1 MSRTKSFSVALG
13 VVMAGMLAAC
23 ASAPES
29 RPDQTALE
37 ARANAVIESMVA
49 KDPTLA
55 QVLEDSAG
63 YVVFPQVAEAGFI
76 VGGSNGIGV
85 LYENGRATGYSEL
98 YEGTLGLQLGGQSF
112 SELVVFQNEAA
123 LDRFKAGNF
132 DLTAGVTAVAIQS
145 GAGAQAR
152 FEGGVAVFVADE
164 TGLMAGATV
173 GGQTMSYTA
182 K

>member
-1 MSRTKSFSVALG
+1 MSRTKCFSVALS
-13 VVMAGMLAAC
+13 VVMAAMLAAC

-29 RPDQTALE
+29 RPEQSSLE
-37 ARANAVIESMVA
+37 ARANAVVESMVA
-49 KDPTLA
+49 RDPSLA
-55 QVLEDSAG
+55 QLLEDSPG

-76 VGGSNGIGV
+76 IGGSNGVGV
-85 LYENGRATGYSEL
+85 LYENGRAIGYSEL

-112 SELVVFQNEAA
+112 SELVVFQNQSA

-132 DLTAGVTAVAIQS
+132 DLTAGVTAVAIQA
-145 GAGAQAR
+145 GAAAQAR
-152 FEGGVAVFVADE
+152 FEGGVAVFVDDQ
-164 TGLMAGATV
+164 TGLMAGATL